1 VPGYG
6 RLYWQ
11 VIANRMVE
19 LSTGEWILPFW
30 RQRSYQVSGKLLL
43 LLLVVVSMVVV
54 VVVVLL
60 LVV

>member
-1 VPGYG
+1 
-6 RLYWQ
+6 
-11 VIANRMVE
+11 MVE